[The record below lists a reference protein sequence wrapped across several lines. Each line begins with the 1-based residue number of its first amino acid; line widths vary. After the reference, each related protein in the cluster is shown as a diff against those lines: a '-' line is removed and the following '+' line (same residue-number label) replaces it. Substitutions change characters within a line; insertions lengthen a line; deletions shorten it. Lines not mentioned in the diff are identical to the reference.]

1 MIHVFE
7 YRPRVY
13 LVFEARSGLSV
24 LLLWPLP
31 ILCLVIK
38 LGFVELDVRGHL
50 LKHLARLLLE
60 LYHVPGTPLPLLL
73 LLLFVPLSPPLL
85 LLLLLLALM
94 PPLVLLVFLLV
105 LLVLLLVLLLLLLA
119 SPLLNEVLI
128 LFFTV
133 LIVVGLADVRG
144 DHDGVLVVIR
154 GQGHVCR
161 CVFQNN

>member
-1 MIHVFE
+1 M
-7 YRPRVY
+7 R
-13 LVFEARSGLSV
+13 
-24 LLLWPLP
+24 PLP
-31 ILCLVIK
+31 ILCLVVE

-73 LLLFVPLSPPLL
+73 LLLFVPFSPPVLLL

-105 LLVLLLVLLLLLLA
+105 LLVILLVLLLLLLA
-119 SPLLNEVLI
+119 SPLLYEVFI
-128 LFFTV
+128 LLFTV
-133 LIVVGLADVRG
+133 LVVIGLTDVRG